1 MGTLEDLAPD
11 AVGGAS
17 DDQAGNTR
25 EKTKISFVYADLKS
39 AIVLANALL
48 ANAGMTC
55 TTAQLASWMN
65 KSAEGGT
72 FRGILGAARTFGLV
86 QTQHGGQVSLTPLGQ
101 SVLNPATS
109 KDAICTSFLHVELH
123 SAIYKNFEGQTLPPP
138 AAIERHIEGLGVPPK
153 QKMRARQTFTKSAHY
168 AGFID
173 SATGRFI
180 KPASSAPSTPE
191 PLTETHNGKTG
202 AGAGAGGG
210 GDDGDELVLD
220 PLLKALLRKIPTVD
234 EGWPAGPRA
243 RWFKTFAMNVS
254 QIYDTGDD
262 VVDLVITV
270 ESDKSELQQIR
281 ATE

>member
-17 DDQAGNTR
+17 DDQAGDTR
-25 EKTKISFVYADLKS
+25 EKTKISFVYADLES
-39 AIVLANALL
+39 AIALATALL

-55 TTAQLASWMN
+55 TTAQLATWMN

-86 QTQHGGQVSLTPLGQ
+86 ETQHRGQVSLTQLGQ
-101 SVLNPATS
+101 NVLNAATS

-153 QKMRARQTFTKSAHY
+153 QKTRARQTFTRSAQF

-202 AGAGAGGG
+202 AGAGGGG
-210 GDDGDELVLD
+210 GGGDELVLD

-262 VVDLVITV
+262 VVDLVVTNA
-270 ESDKSELQQIR
+270 EPDKGHQTSR
-281 ATE
+281 TTE

>member
-17 DDQAGNTR
+17 DDQAGDTR
-25 EKTKISFVYADLKS
+25 TRTKISFVYADLES
-39 AIVLANALL
+39 AVFLATALL

-72 FRGILGAARTFGLV
+72 FRGILGAARMFGLV
-86 QTQHGGQVSLTPLGQ
+86 ETQHGGQVSLTQLGQ
-101 SVLNPATS
+101 NVLNAATS

-123 SAIYKNFEGQTLPPP
+123 SAIYKNFEGQTFPPP
-138 AAIERHIEGLGVPPK
+138 AAIELHIEGLGVPPK
-153 QKMRARQTFTKSAHY
+153 QKMRARQTFTKSAHF

-202 AGAGAGGG
+202 ADGG

-262 VVDLVITV
+262 VVDLVVTNA
-270 ESDKSELQQIR
+270 EPDKGHQTSR
-281 ATE
+281 TTE

>member
-17 DDQAGNTR
+17 DDQAGDTR
-25 EKTKISFVYADLKS
+25 ARTKISFVYADLES
-39 AIVLANALL
+39 AVVLATALL

-65 KSAEGGT
+65 KRAEGGT

-86 QTQHGGQVSLTPLGQ
+86 ETQHGGQVSLTQLGQ
-101 SVLNPATS
+101 NVLNAATS

-123 SAIYKNFEGQTLPPP
+123 SAIYKNFEGQILPPP

-153 QKMRARQTFTKSAHY
+153 QKIRARQTFTKSAHF

-191 PLTETHNGKTG
+191 PLTETHNAKTG
-202 AGAGAGGG
+202 GGGG

-220 PLLKALLRKIPTVD
+220 PLLKELLRKIPTVD

-262 VVDLVITV
+262 VVDLVVTNA
-270 ESDKSELQQIR
+270 EPDKGHQTSR
-281 ATE
+281 TTE

>member
-17 DDQAGNTR
+17 DDQVGDTR
-25 EKTKISFVYADLKS
+25 KKTKISFVYADLES
-39 AIVLANALL
+39 AIALATALL
-48 ANAGMTC
+48 TNAGMTC

-86 QTQHGGQVSLTPLGQ
+86 ETQHGGQVSLTQLGQ
-101 SVLNPATS
+101 NVLNAATS
-109 KDAICTSFLHVELH
+109 KDAICTSFLDVELH

-153 QKMRARQTFTKSAHY
+153 QKMRARQTFTKSAHF

-173 SATGRFI
+173 SESGRFI
-180 KPASSAPSTPE
+180 RPASSASPTPE
-191 PLTETHNGKTG
+191 PLAETHNGKKC
-202 AGAGAGGG
+202 GG
-210 GDDGDELVLD
+210 GDDGGEFVLD
-220 PLLKALLRKIPTVD
+220 PLLMALLRKIPPVA
-234 EGWPAGPRA
+234 EEWPAGARA
-243 RWFKTFAMNVS
+243 RWFRTFAMNVS
-254 QIYDTGDD
+254 QIYDTGDE
-262 VVDLVITV
+262 VIDLVIKIEAGDAEFQTT
-270 ESDKSELQQIR
+270 R

>member
-1 MGTLEDLAPD
+1 MGILEDLAPD

-17 DDQAGNTR
+17 DDQAEDTR
-25 EKTKISFVYADLKS
+25 KKTKISFVYADLES
-39 AIVLANALL
+39 AIALATALL

-55 TTAQLASWMN
+55 TTAQLATWMN

-86 QTQHGGQVSLTPLGQ
+86 ETQHGGQVSLTQLGQ
-101 SVLNPATS
+101 NVLNAATS
-109 KDAICTSFLHVELH
+109 KDAICTSFLRVELH

-153 QKMRARQTFTKSAHY
+153 QKIRARQTFTKSAHF

-191 PLTETHNGKTG
+191 PPTETHNGKTG

-210 GDDGDELVLD
+210 DGDELVLD

-262 VVDLVITV
+262 VVDLVVTNA
-270 ESDKSELQQIR
+270 EPDKGHQTSR
-281 ATE
+281 TTE